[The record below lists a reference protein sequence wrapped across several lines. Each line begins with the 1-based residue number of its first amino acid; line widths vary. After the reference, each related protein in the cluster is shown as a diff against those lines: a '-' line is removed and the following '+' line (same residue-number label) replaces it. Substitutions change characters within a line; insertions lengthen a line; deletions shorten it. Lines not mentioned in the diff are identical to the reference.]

1 MMTYVFVAGSRA
13 ISRLNEQV
21 RERLDNMMRQNFTIL
36 VGDANGA
43 DKAMQQYLHQCGY
56 REVLVYCM
64 ETCRNNVGQWPAKS
78 HTAKPGSKRDRHYY
92 GIKDAAM
99 AEDATC
105 GFMLWDGES
114 KGTLTNVVNL
124 LNAHKKCLLYLSTK
138 KLFFKLLAPDDF
150 YQALHTSGIDNV
162 PGFLASIGIKEP
174 VTSEMQF
181 AKLG

>member
-1 MMTYVFVAGSRA
+1 MSIRVFIAGSRA
-13 ISRLNEQV
+13 ISRLNSEI
-21 RERLDNMMRQNFTIL
+21 RERLDNMIRQNFTIL

-43 DKAMQQYLHQCGY
+43 DKAMQQYLHQGGY

-64 ETCRNNVGQWPAKS
+64 ETCRNNVGNWPTRP
-78 HTAKPGSKRDRHYY
+78 HTAKPSTKRDRHYY

-114 KGTLTNVVNL
+114 KGTLTNVINL
-124 LNAHKKCLLYLSTK
+124 LNAHKKCLLYLDTK
-138 KLFFKLLAPDDF
+138 KVFFKLLVPDDF
-150 YQALHTSGIDNV
+150 YQALHASGIENV
-162 PGFLASIGIKEP
+162 TAFLTSIGIKEP
-174 VTSEMQF
+174 ASSEMQF